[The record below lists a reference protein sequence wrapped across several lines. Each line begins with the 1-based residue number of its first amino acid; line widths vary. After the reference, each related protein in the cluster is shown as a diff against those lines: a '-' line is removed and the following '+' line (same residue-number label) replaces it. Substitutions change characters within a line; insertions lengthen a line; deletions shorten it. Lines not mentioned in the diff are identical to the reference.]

1 MRREEDRVYLCN
13 KCHWEKV
20 PFKRWQ
26 AGYFT
31 CLPCGEEQAVQARA
45 SWCVAPMHKSNYM
58 LFTDKRDL
66 KGINNKGGL
75 VK

>member
-1 MRREEDRVYLCN
+1 MSAEDRVYLCTA
-13 KCHWEKV
+13 CHWEKV
-20 PFKRWQ
+20 PFMRWR

-31 CLPCGEEQAVQARA
+31 CLPCGEEQAKAERA
-45 SWCVAPMHKSNYM
+45 SWCVVPLHKSNYIKVN
-58 LFTDKRDL
+58 LKSDL